1 MRSKG
6 QAFQL
11 GGNIFTA
18 VLIDQNGAGGILTQ
32 GDLKALAGRA
42 NLCLKGDGVAVNADI
57 FQQLAAA
64 VGSDEL
70 TLVGAGTLANGNLG
84 FALSAGGF
92 HEVCVST
99 FEFHMVCLLD
109 FFSNETQILLRDR

>member
-1 MRSKG
+1 MGGKG
-6 QAFQL
+6 QTLQL
-11 GGNIFTA
+11 GGDVLTV
-18 VLIDQNGAGGILTQ
+18 VLIDQNSAGGIFAQSNLQTLV
-32 GDLKALAGRA
+32 GGADLS
-42 NLCLKGDGVAVNADI
+42 LKGDGIAVDADI

-70 TLVGAGTLANGNLG
+70 ALVGTGTLANGYLG

-99 FEFHMVCLLD
+99 LEFHMVCLLD
-109 FFSNETQILLRDR
+109 FFSNETQ